1 MKNEFD
7 LDRLMR
13 SKERPGTDLGELL
26 MRNHRKIEELAR
38 QGDRLEKMD
47 MLKVAYMAG
56 RLDGAADAMLLGGKT
71 A

>member
-13 SKERPGTDLGELL
+13 EESRHDVKNLL
-26 MRNHRKIEELAR
+26 YENMK
-38 QGDRLEKMD
+38 
-47 MLKVAYMAG
+47 KVAEMQDGLSEIDKAYMAG
-56 RLDGAADAMLLGGKT
+56 RIDGMIDARLLAGRT

>member
-13 SKERPGTDLGELL
+13 EKSRHDVKNLL
-26 MRNHRKIEELAR
+26 YENMK
-38 QGDRLEKMD
+38 
-47 MLKVAYMAG
+47 KVAEMQDGLSEIDKAYMAG
-56 RLDGAADAMLLGGKT
+56 RIDGMIDARLLGGKT